1 VALTGSSTAGMEA
14 MVTALRDPE
23 QVPRVQGDTAI
34 LSGGRVQAF
43 RVGST
48 YNVGTLP
55 PWLWPEFYMKNNP
68 YVLLGILLVALLLI
82 PAPIYWV
89 LRRRAAQR
97 LRERSV

>member
-1 VALTGSSTAGMEA
+1 

-34 LSGGRVQAF
+34 LSGGRIQAF

-48 YNVGTLP
+48 YTTGVLP
-55 PWLWPEFYMKNNP
+55 PWLWPEYLMKDNP
-68 YVLLGILLVALLLI
+68 YVLLGMFVLVLLLI
-82 PAPIYWV
+82 PGPIYWV